1 MAQTMNYA
9 NILTHVLREEAQIQP
24 SIQPIT
30 IAPVCD
36 PVSGQFLLIATGYEN
51 KAWFDSI
58 LFHAR
63 LADGLV
69 VIELDNIEEGLKPA
83 LIEAG
88 IPAEHI
94 ISGLKFAQRKAE
106 PAAA

>member
-1 MAQTMNYA
+1 MDQTINYA
-9 NILTHVLREEAQIQP
+9 EILTRVIREEAEPQP
-24 SIQPIT
+24 RIQPIT

-36 PVSGQFLLIATGYEN
+36 PESGQFLLIATGYEN
-51 KAWFDSI
+51 KKWFDSI

-63 LADGLV
+63 LVDEMV

-88 IPAEHI
+88 IREEDI
-94 ISGLKFAQRKAE
+94 ISGLKYGRQEFQS
-106 PAAA
+106 AAA

>member
-1 MAQTMNYA
+1 MTS
-9 NILTHVLREEAQIQP
+9 VLREEAQLQP
-24 SIQPIT
+24 SVQPIT

-51 KAWFDSI
+51 KKWLDNI

-63 LADGLV
+63 LVDGLV

-83 LIEAG
+83 FVEAG

-94 ISGLKFAQRKAE
+94 ISGLQLAQRKTE
-106 PAAA
+106 SAAA